1 MNHVLGR
8 YTAAEVEGQQR
19 SDGFRW
25 HQGIITDKLSRDGKT
40 LFSGHHTM
48 GNEDGKWCSY
58 RGYSEGI
65 SDILQNLKV
74 FHNCF
79 AL

>member
-1 MNHVLGR
+1 MCHILGR

-25 HQGIITDKLSRDGKT
+25 HQGIITDKSTRDGKT

-58 RGYSEGI
+58 RGYSDEVYHSGTW
-65 SDILQNLKV
+65 
-74 FHNCF
+74 
-79 AL
+79 